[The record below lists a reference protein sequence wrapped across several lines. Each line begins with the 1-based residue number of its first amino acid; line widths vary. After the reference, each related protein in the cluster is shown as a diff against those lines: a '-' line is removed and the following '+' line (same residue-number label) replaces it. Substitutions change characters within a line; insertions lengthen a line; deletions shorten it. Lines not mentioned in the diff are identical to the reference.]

1 MKGPAKRQ
9 FRLRDGVVNKSS
21 DGDVRGGP
29 LLHDE
34 QLQDGLLGRKSLSHV
49 VVWKRGVFLVAHFKA
64 KFKKCVSNDGGNE

>member
-34 QLQDGLLGRKSLSHV
+34 QLQDGLLRGQEELESRGSVEKGRFPGGSLQGQV
-49 VVWKRGVFLVAHFKA
+49 QEVCK
-64 KFKKCVSNDGGNE
+64 